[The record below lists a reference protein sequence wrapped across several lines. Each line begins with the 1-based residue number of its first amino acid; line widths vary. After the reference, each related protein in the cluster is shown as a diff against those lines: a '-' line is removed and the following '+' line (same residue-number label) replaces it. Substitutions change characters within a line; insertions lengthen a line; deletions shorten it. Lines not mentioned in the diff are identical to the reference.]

1 MQFERTAAFKWCM
14 IHCRMG
20 SEKQIQ
26 GDLGEDVFLN
36 CFIAESFSFSTWSP
50 ASRQAVSYELAD
62 LMTKHGYFL
71 TLRSINRR
79 GRKICSHWADAVT
92 VWCSPTDFIEISRL
106 ADVET
111 HRKGRFNEY
120 LVDKGALTNLHSR
133 HCSHFFNLVGENHH
147 FQHPSIWP
155 FNHGFSIS

>member
-1 MQFERTAAFKWCM
+1 MGAGNQKHDLSHSQQKGACIDQLSRPTHCKQKSPNDTTDIILMQFERRAAFKWRM

-26 GDLGEDVFLN
+26 GDPGEDVSPS
-36 CFIAESFSFSTWSP
+36 CFIAESFSFSMCSP

-79 GRKICSHWADAVT
+79 GRKICSHRAEAVT
-92 VWCSPTDFIEISRL
+92 V
-106 ADVET
+106 
-111 HRKGRFNEY
+111 
-120 LVDKGALTNLHSR
+120 
-133 HCSHFFNLVGENHH
+133 
-147 FQHPSIWP
+147 
-155 FNHGFSIS
+155 